1 MTRVIKNIIKILLRK
16 KGLIVLPVDVYHEQ
30 LSPIKYNW
38 LKAMNFS
45 SIIDVG
51 ASDGGFARKARAMF
65 SETPIFSFEPIKES
79 YDRLNECFKNDK
91 KFASYNIACS
101 NQKGQAEFYISS
113 NTGSSSLLE
122 MSSLHKEAYPDSS
135 KLIKTTVLTE
145 KIDNILCEKE
155 TGNNVYLKMDVQGS
169 EMYVLEGA
177 SVLLN
182 SVSLILSEVSFVTLY
197 DGQHLVNELISYL
210 KERGFIIAGVENV
223 SQNLID
229 GTFLQADMY
238 FIRETAGHNN

>member
-1 MTRVIKNIIKILLRK
+1 MRVVKSLIKKWLRK
-16 KGLIVLPVDVYHEQ
+16 KGWIVLPVNTYHES
-30 LSPIKYNW
+30 LLPVKDNW
-38 LKAMNFS
+38 LKKMNFT
-45 SIIDVG
+45 SIVDVG

-65 SETPIFSFEPIKES
+65 SDTPIFSFEPIKES

-135 KLIKTTVLTE
+135 KLFKTTVLTE

-169 EMYVLEGA
+169 EMFVLEGA

-182 SVSLILSEVSFVTLY
+182 SVSLILGEISFVTLY
-197 DGQHLVNELISYL
+197 DCQPLVNELISYL
-210 KERGFIIAGVENV
+210 KERGFIIAGIENV
-223 SQNLID
+223 SQSLVN
-229 GTFLQADMY
+229 GSFLQADMF
-238 FIRETAGHNN
+238 FIRETVVS